1 MPEKLAG
8 VAWNSVWKLN
18 QQEGWVFLF
27 HDCFQQIKTLLGYAD
42 STVKAVISMEFF
54 MFNKVCNIQCTY
66 MEHQIPVL
74 GVEWNTVLEPIVAGF
89 LEM

>member
-1 MPEKLAG
+1 M
-8 VAWNSVWKLN
+8 
-18 QQEGWVFLF
+18 
-27 HDCFQQIKTLLGYAD
+27 GYAD